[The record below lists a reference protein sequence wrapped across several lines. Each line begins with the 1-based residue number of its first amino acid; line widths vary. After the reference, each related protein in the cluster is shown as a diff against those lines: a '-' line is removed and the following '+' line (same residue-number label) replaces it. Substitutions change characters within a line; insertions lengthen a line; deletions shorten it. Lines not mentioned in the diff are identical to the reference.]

1 MDGLMGRW
9 MGGWV
14 MMPRWTDWLVM
25 RDRWMNTLVWLG
37 GRVGGWMYIVD
48 PAIPRASIDEER
60 VSIFWGAITY

>member
-60 VSIFWGAITY
+60 VSIFGGAITY